1 MDELNRSLDT
11 IEEEIIPTDQ
21 NEIIENIAKNYKVP
35 ITNRRVKIYIQT
47 CIPHSLLDI

>member
-35 ITNRRVKIYIQT
+35 ITIIEGLKYISRLAYPT
-47 CIPHSLLDI
+47 LY

>member
-21 NEIIENIAKNYKVP
+21 NEIIENIAKNYEVP
-35 ITNRRVKIYIQT
+35 ITIIEGLKYISRLAYPT
-47 CIPHSLLDI
+47 LY